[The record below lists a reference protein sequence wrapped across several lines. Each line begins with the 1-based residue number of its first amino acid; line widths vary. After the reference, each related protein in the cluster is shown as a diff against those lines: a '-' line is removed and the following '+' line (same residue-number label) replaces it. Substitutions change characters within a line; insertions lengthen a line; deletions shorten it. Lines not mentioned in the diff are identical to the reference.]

1 MPPSTLAS
9 ASSVRLFLT
18 KRRRSIRVQLR
29 HMWIVALP
37 AQVLLAVRLDVD
49 LLRFLHRRVVA
60 VALGAERAIGRALG
74 PDFSRRDLVLDGDRV
89 AGRARQPDV
98 GRNLLGARDLRVAG
112 FALLRN
118 VRRLRTVRL
127 VTLH

>member
-37 AQVLLAVRLDVD
+37 AEVLLAVRLDVD

-60 VALGAERAIGRALG
+60 VALGTERAVRRDLG
-74 PDFSRRDLVLDGDRV
+74 ADFSRGHLVLNVDRV
-89 AGRARQPDV
+89 ARGARQP
-98 GRNLLGARDLRVAG
+98 G
-112 FALLRN
+112 
-118 VRRLRTVRL
+118 VRRS
-127 VTLH
+127 